1 MKIKFSIIVPSL
13 NNKKF
18 LLNCLKSILNQTYK
32 NYEIIVVDGGSTDGT
47 VNILKKYKKKLK
59 YIIGQDKGQYDAI
72 NKGILISSG
81 KNLRSHE
88 IAIICS

>member
-18 LLNCLKSILNQTYK
+18 LLNCLNSIFNQTYK

-47 VNILKKYKKKLK
+47 LNILKKYKKKTK
-59 YIIGQDKGQYDAI
+59 IHYWKRQ
-72 NKGILISSG
+72 
-81 KNLRSHE
+81 RS
-88 IAIICS
+88 I